1 MAFVFE
7 NNATINP
14 WGRGDMNN
22 LRDWVSMKMRMRRKR
37 YPSPPHSLLLQT
49 RNRREVEM
57 GASGEPEQTS
67 CGYLRGHRNGTPPQR
82 RVPSAD
88 TQAGV
93 VQAAEEWAA
102 MVDDAASWSD
112 VAQANGTDVAQYNN
126 QPVRVRGYITDD
138 ALVRSGARARMREDE
153 KEMPSFSS
161 SSFDAVT
168 ATTATNTV
176 PADDGE

>member
-1 MAFVFE
+1 
-7 NNATINP
+7 
-14 WGRGDMNN
+14 
-22 LRDWVSMKMRMRRKR
+22 
-37 YPSPPHSLLLQT
+37 
-49 RNRREVEM
+49 M

-102 MVDDAASWSD
+102 MLDDTASWSD

-126 QPVRVRGYITDD
+126 QPVGVRGYITND
-138 ALVRSGARARMREDE
+138 ALVRSGARARMREEE
-153 KEMPSFSS
+153 KEMPSFFF
-161 SSFDAVT
+161 SSFGAITVVT
-168 ATTATNTV
+168 ATNATR
-176 PADDGE
+176 ADDGEAPAKDGSEEEAVDETTGGNELFDERRTEGVA